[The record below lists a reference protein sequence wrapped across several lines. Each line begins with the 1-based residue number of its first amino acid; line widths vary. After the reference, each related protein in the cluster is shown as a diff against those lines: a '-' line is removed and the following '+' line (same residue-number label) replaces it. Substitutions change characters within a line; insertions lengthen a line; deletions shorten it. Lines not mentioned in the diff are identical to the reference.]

1 MRRINSVRRI
11 HRLGIN
17 QKFRRIMWQIN
28 VELIQL
34 STCLEDVLRWFG
46 ERRINEEIGL
56 RIAKRLGSSVLQT
69 GITDSNFQF
78 VRENTSTQ
86 KKHLWYPQVGCTN
99 EAKRIFNHIHW
110 DRLMTKS
117 FTCWEIPAD
126 IFQFI
131 WIQSNVLLLSSRNEQ
146 NKELIPGWLWPGWDR
161 C

>member
-86 KKHLWYPQVGCTN
+86 KKHL
-99 EAKRIFNHIHW
+99 
-110 DRLMTKS
+110 
-117 FTCWEIPAD
+117 
-126 IFQFI
+126 
-131 WIQSNVLLLSSRNEQ
+131 
-146 NKELIPGWLWPGWDR
+146 
-161 C
+161 